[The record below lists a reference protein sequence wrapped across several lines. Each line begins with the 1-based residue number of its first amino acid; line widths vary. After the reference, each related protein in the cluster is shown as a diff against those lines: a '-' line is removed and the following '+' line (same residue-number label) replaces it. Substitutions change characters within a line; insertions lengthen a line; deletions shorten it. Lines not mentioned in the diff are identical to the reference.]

1 MSFEKPV
8 PLRDRFDYNLPQ
20 RRIAHISSIQIRNL
34 TPFPARDTLT
44 SALSKPTEFS
54 NLTNGHVADDLDTIP
69 TRKRT
74 RRISTASVVTVRTSR
89 SEDAEFNGVP
99 DVHEG
104 RKRASSRFSEKEKEK
119 SATVGRSAPTLRP
132 QRNRTTSLA
141 SIFTPPTHLPE
152 ASNLEP
158 PYKTP
163 SLLEDDYSQTG
174 LENIISSRLVQTFL
188 AVTAL
193 PEPYPVQDDASASS
207 SFSPPASPPNGF
219 PVLGPRKDVSSP
231 SPFSK
236 SRRDSWTST
245 RSSSHSPPAMSI
257 GHSRSLSTAA
267 IPRKGLVKPTA
278 GSPLAS
284 SSASASTSTSSPN
297 PSVPNYLS
305 SIHQPSTNP
314 RFFFNP
320 KSEFAPWTDF
330 SATTLEVGLWAKVR
344 NNSGV
349 ANANGKGKE
358 RESSHENKD
367 SEASFVWQRL
377 EAWNVDLNSLS
388 PLPREDPED
397 TFTKQ
402 DFCHRLPSNTLL
414 ITLNP
419 PGRTFYVHPPS
430 LSPSSPEKG
439 SSSSATQGYSSDPES
454 TIRKDLE
461 HETMDSEPAA
471 AFPSRRR
478 RARGRHGHGQEPD
491 EEYLANTAG
500 WKDLFKLV
508 TTWTTIKDNESSL
521 EDIVRGLDHLIAD
534 DIVLPLKREISE
546 RESRIAEL
554 RADCAGVSTKTQ
566 EHGEGGLR
574 PSLLTH
580 KGFPPVRDEILIRR
594 EQLRERRR
602 MLAYVEQQEDDEG
615 QRGREDV
622 EDEILDE
629 RTLLSSL
636 HHRLLR
642 TRTSLISTLAYLF
655 PIDLRSSAEL
665 LFTILDVPLPIPA
678 SPTDPAPPLSSLNHP
693 EVNEE
698 SVATA
703 LGYVALLVHLLSAYL
718 GHVLVYPIT
727 FIGSRSMIRDGISA
741 MVGPRMFPLF
751 SKGVDTYRFEY
762 AVFLLNKDIE
772 LLMVEH
778 NLRAIDIRHTLP
790 NLKNI
795 LLTLTVSDGEDVRL
809 PITNGPQRF
818 RESSSPITSLASLS
832 LTTLESPRSHSPSS
846 PSSPSSPR
854 EQELA
859 DSTTTNSNM
868 TTPKASHIHLPAP
881 ESTVTPPTSG
891 STTPTTPSGPTNIAN
906 VANVSNV
913 SMDTLKKTSRFLGN
927 LTVTPF
933 ADFLNLRVRY
943 PSSLG
948 SRGVDEAQ
956 LHGQVAQVGHA
967 DPESGE
973 VDAEVSGSHSSHS
986 SHSNTKVADYVGSGS
1001 EGTPGGEVERELT
1014 LRDDSFAVP
1023 PRGYHGSHS
1032 DLVECSSEAEN
1043 SRAMQE
1049 QMSFMT
1055 CDRWWL
1061 RILWMLMTRAHS
1073 TASSPQDGHR
1083 ADPES
1088 GEVDADAI
1096 IMGQVEVEVSGNHS
1110 HSKVAD
1116 YVDSEGTPELKG
1128 RLGSLIFLAAGALR
1142 EVQTSNFKS
1151 LAELVDWSHSGSRR
1165 KFKSNVANVVHGSS
1179 MTVVCRFSMRPSCH

>member
-54 NLTNGHVADDLDTIP
+54 NLTNGHVADEPI
-69 TRKRT
+69 RKRT

-163 SLLEDDYSQTG
+163 SLLEDVYSQTG

-193 PEPYPVQDDASASS
+193 PEPHPVQDEATASS

-219 PVLGPRKDVSSP
+219 PVLGPRKDVPSP

-267 IPRKGLVKPTA
+267 VPRKGLVKPTA

-284 SSASASTSTSSPN
+284 SSASASTSTSSPI

-320 KSEFAPWTDF
+320 KSEFAPWTDL
-330 SATTLEVGLWAKVR
+330 SSTRLEVGLWAKVR
-344 NNSGV
+344 NNPGV

-358 RESSHENKD
+358 RESSHENKY

-388 PLPREDPED
+388 PLPREDPD
-397 TFTKQ
+397 D

-454 TIRKDLE
+454 TIRKDSE

-534 DIVLPLKREISE
+534 DLLLPLKREISE

-566 EHGEGGLR
+566 EL
-574 PSLLTH
+574 
-580 KGFPPVRDEILIRR
+580 RDEILIRR

-615 QRGREDV
+615 QRGREEV

-636 HHRLLR
+636 HHRLLL

-678 SPTDPAPPLSSLNHP
+678 SPTDPAPPLSFLNHP

-698 SVATA
+698 TVATA

-772 LLMVEH
+772 L
-778 NLRAIDIRHTLP
+778 
-790 NLKNI
+790 
-795 LLTLTVSDGEDVRL
+795 VS
-809 PITNGPQRF
+809 I
-818 RESSSPITSLASLS
+818 
-832 LTTLESPRSHSPSS
+832 
-846 PSSPSSPR
+846 
-854 EQELA
+854 
-859 DSTTTNSNM
+859 
-868 TTPKASHIHLPAP
+868 
-881 ESTVTPPTSG
+881 
-891 STTPTTPSGPTNIAN
+891 
-906 VANVSNV
+906 
-913 SMDTLKKTSRFLGN
+913 
-927 LTVTPF
+927 
-933 ADFLNLRVRY
+933 Y
-943 PSSLG
+943 
-948 SRGVDEAQ
+948 
-956 LHGQVAQVGHA
+956 
-967 DPESGE
+967 
-973 VDAEVSGSHSSHS
+973 
-986 SHSNTKVADYVGSGS
+986 Y
-1001 EGTPGGEVERELT
+1001 
-1014 LRDDSFAVP
+1014 
-1023 PRGYHGSHS
+1023 
-1032 DLVECSSEAEN
+1032 
-1043 SRAMQE
+1043 
-1049 QMSFMT
+1049 
-1055 CDRWWL
+1055 
-1061 RILWMLMTRAHS
+1061 
-1073 TASSPQDGHR
+1073 
-1083 ADPES
+1083 
-1088 GEVDADAI
+1088 
-1096 IMGQVEVEVSGNHS
+1096 
-1110 HSKVAD
+1110 
-1116 YVDSEGTPELKG
+1116 
-1128 RLGSLIFLAAGALR
+1128 AGA
-1142 EVQTSNFKS
+1142 VYVV
-1151 LAELVDWSHSGSRR
+1151 ELLI
-1165 KFKSNVANVVHGSS
+1165 
-1179 MTVVCRFSMRPSCH
+1179 